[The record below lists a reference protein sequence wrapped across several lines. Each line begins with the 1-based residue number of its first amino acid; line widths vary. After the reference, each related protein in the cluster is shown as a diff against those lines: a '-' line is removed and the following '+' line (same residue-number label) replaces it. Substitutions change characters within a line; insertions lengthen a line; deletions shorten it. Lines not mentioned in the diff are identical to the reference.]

1 MKMLIKR
8 QRGSAMLRKDSGFTM
23 IEMLLSLVIFMML
36 SILVTQMFITVR
48 ENFGKK
54 NQLHP
59 KEWEIFTIQLKNEIR
74 NSNEQSVID
83 NKLYLMSSGNIVTIE
98 QYKNIVR
105 RQVEGMGH
113 EFMLQNIADF
123 QVEQDGTDI
132 IIQVMDNEGQLYTRK
147 FHPYFKKELRENE

>member
-1 MKMLIKR
+1 
-8 QRGSAMLRKDSGFTM
+8 MLRKDSGFTM

>member
-1 MKMLIKR
+1 MKMLLKR

-83 NKLYLMSSGNIVTIE
+83 NKLYLMTSG
-98 QYKNIVR
+98 
-105 RQVEGMGH
+105 
-113 EFMLQNIADF
+113 
-123 QVEQDGTDI
+123 
-132 IIQVMDNEGQLYTRK
+132 
-147 FHPYFKKELRENE
+147 

>member
-1 MKMLIKR
+1 
-8 QRGSAMLRKDSGFTM
+8 MLRKDSGFTM

-132 IIQVMDNEGQLYTRK
+132 IIQVMDNEGQLYNRK

>member
-1 MKMLIKR
+1 MKMLLKR

-83 NKLYLMSSGNIVTIE
+83 NKLYLMTSGSIVTIE

-113 EFMLQNIADF
+113 ELCFKILRIFM
-123 QVEQDGTDI
+123 
-132 IIQVMDNEGQLYTRK
+132 
-147 FHPYFKKELRENE
+147 